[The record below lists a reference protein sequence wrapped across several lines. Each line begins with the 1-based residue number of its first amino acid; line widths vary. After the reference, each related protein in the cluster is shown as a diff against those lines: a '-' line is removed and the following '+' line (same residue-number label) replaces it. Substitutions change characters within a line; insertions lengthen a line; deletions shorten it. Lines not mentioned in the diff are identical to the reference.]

1 MFLLFCPMNTEIMTH
16 FAKDAT
22 HEVNSEFNFP
32 RLGTT
37 RYGNPTRTTS
47 LRPSLW
53 GELWTKLWTSQ
64 S

>member
-1 MFLLFCPMNTEIMTH
+1 MTH
-16 FAKDAT
+16 FAKDTT